1 VSVSLFA
8 AGLASSLETG
18 WEVTA
23 RLNQLPPEGD
33 WTIWLLLAGRG
44 FGKTRV
50 LSEMCNAW
58 ASSGRAKRI
67 AIVAATASD
76 CRDVVVE
83 GESGIL
89 ATAPSWCRPVYRATR
104 RRLEWPNGAL
114 AYTYSAEEPERLRG
128 PQHDAAVCD
137 ELRSWARPEAWD
149 MLQFGLRL
157 GQYPRVVVATT
168 PRPTKLIRELLA
180 REGHDVVVTRGS
192 TYENR
197 ANLAP
202 GFFDQVI
209 RKYEGTRL
217 GRQEL
222 NAELLEDTPG
232 ALWTLARIDQARR
245 ECAPDLVRI
254 VVAIDPAVSSNEGS
268 DETGILV
275 CGKDDKGHGYVLEDL
290 SGRYDPAGWARAAI
304 AAYERHDADRIV
316 AEVNQGG
323 DLVEATIRTVD
334 QNVAYTAVRAS
345 RGKFTRAEPVAAL
358 YEQGRV
364 HNVGLFP
371 ELEDQMTGF
380 VPDLERA
387 KFGSPDRVDALV
399 WAFTELLVAPVPYS
413 GLLEYYRAQLVANT
427 SEPAEKMVTEKLQ

>member
-1 VSVSLFA
+1 VSVNPFA
-8 AGLASSLETG
+8 ASLASSLETG

-23 RLNQLPPEGD
+23 RPNQLPPEGD

-50 LSEMCNAW
+50 SSEMCNAW

-76 CRDVVVE
+76 CRDVLVE

-89 ATAPSWCRPVYRATR
+89 VTAPSWCRPVYQATR
-104 RRLEWPNGAL
+104 RRLEWANGAL

-128 PQHDAAVCD
+128 PQHDAAICD
-137 ELRSWARPEAWD
+137 ELGSWSRPEAWD

-157 GQYPRVVVATT
+157 GQRPRVVVATT
-168 PRPTKLIRELLA
+168 PRPTKLVRELLA
-180 REGHDVVVTRGS
+180 REGKDVVVTRGS

-222 NAELLEDTPG
+222 LAELLEDTPG
-232 ALWTLARIDQARR
+232 ALWTLQRIERSRR
-245 ECAPDLVRI
+245 PSAPDLQRI
-254 VVAIDPAVSSNEGS
+254 VVAVDPAVSSNEGS
-268 DETGILV
+268 DETGIV
-275 CGKDDKGHGYVLEDL
+275 VAGKDNSGHGFVLEDL
-290 SGRYDPAGWARAAI
+290 SGRYQPHEWAQAAI
-304 AAYERHDADRIV
+304 AAYHRHDADRIV

-323 DLVEATIRTVD
+323 DMVESTIRAID
-334 QNVAYTAVRAS
+334 PNVPYTAVRAS

-364 HNVGLFP
+364 HHCGLFP

-380 VPDLERA
+380 VPDIDRPRM
-387 KFGSPDRVDALV
+387 GSPDRVDALI
-399 WAFTELLVAPVPYS
+399 WAFTELLVAEVPYS
-413 GLLEYYRAQLVANT
+413 GLMEFYRRELISMGAL
-427 SEPAEKMVTEKLQ
+427 PAEEVNAQ

>member
-1 VSVSLFA
+1 
-8 AGLASSLETG
+8 
-18 WEVTA
+18 
-23 RLNQLPPEGD
+23 
-33 WTIWLLLAGRG
+33 
-44 FGKTRV
+44 
-50 LSEMCNAW
+50 
-58 ASSGRAKRI
+58 
-67 AIVAATASD
+67 
-76 CRDVVVE
+76 
-83 GESGIL
+83 
-89 ATAPSWCRPVYRATR
+89 
-104 RRLEWPNGAL
+104 
-114 AYTYSAEEPERLRG
+114 
-128 PQHDAAVCD
+128 
-137 ELRSWARPEAWD
+137 
-149 MLQFGLRL
+149 MLMFGLRL
-157 GQYPRVVVATT
+157 KQRPRCLVATT

-180 REGHDVVVTRGS
+180 REGHDVAVTRGS

-232 ALWTLARIDQARR
+232 ALWTLARIDRSR
-245 ECAPDLVRI
+245 SERVPDLARI
-254 VVAIDPAVSSNEGS
+254 VVAVDPAVSSNEGS
-268 DETGILV
+268 DETGIIV

-304 AAYERHDADRIV
+304 AAYHRRDADRVV

-334 QNVAYTAVRAS
+334 PNVAYTAVRAS

-364 HNVGLFP
+364 HHCGLFP
-371 ELEDQMTGF
+371 ELEDQLTSF

-399 WAFTELLVAPVPYS
+399 WAFTELLVEAVPYA
-413 GLLEYYRAQLVANT
+413 GLLQYYAAQLAAKRP
-427 SEPAEKMVTEKLQ
+427 EAAEETLNG